1 VKTWKSQGGMFK
13 KHVGQGK
20 VRELF
25 FGYSFLYMSNYYTLR
40 EKTNYKNKTA
50 GSMLCHNSLAA
61 NTYKESFTLYST
73 PQKGRE
79 GILFTVIG
87 IAKPT

>member
-50 GSMLCHNSLAA
+50 GSMLCHNNPAA
-61 NTYKESFTLYST
+61 YTYKESFT
-73 PQKGRE
+73 
-79 GILFTVIG
+79 IC
-87 IAKPT
+87 